1 MKRVSLLIYPLSILL
16 EVAICLKGDL
26 LINNISGTLSSL
38 NDYLLTLILGL
49 LLGISFIL
57 AISAIGNKLIKLLIF
72 VSCLLPVFI
81 PYFENGR
88 IVISNMHIIMAYVGF
103 ALFTS
108 LTLYILFKLTMQNK
122 KMKIVFRLY
131 ILMLMIILVL
141 NLYFMAINNLMELIY
156 LLSSSLTY
164 GYIKLNEDNFV
175 ALDCI

>member
-1 MKRVSLLIYPLSILL
+1 
-16 EVAICLKGDL
+16 
-26 LINNISGTLSSL
+26 
-38 NDYLLTLILGL
+38 
-49 LLGISFIL
+49 
-57 AISAIGNKLIKLLIF
+57 
-72 VSCLLPVFI
+72 
-81 PYFENGR
+81 
-88 IVISNMHIIMAYVGF
+88 MAYVGF

-156 LLSSSLTY
+156 LLSSSLAY